1 MPVSST
7 FLVLVF
13 LLSWVKIGRNVV
25 KVVKKMLYKL
35 VGNSVLP
42 TVSSLITRQIQM
54 ARKYFWARKRNVLH
68 PLLLIFK
75 MSNTTE
81 ILHFISLSKV
91 PDNYSLSLCVST
103 TLARPHECENDCLG
117 NSNIEIMRTIPSR
130 HEWKYLLT
138 QNTRNVSVSEFL
150 LVKRNNKMFFNRPQ
164 LSLFVIGF
172 CILLKVIMARTKE
185 QPRGPSVTFPLLRCQ
200 INTLNTFSRC
210 NKTFKAH
217 RHVCKRWSCHFSPF
231 ITSYPRIQLL
241 SLYSFR
247 VRG

>member
-1 MPVSST
+1 MNRIKCVTYWLNQPYILYYETFQIIVCCNMPVSSR

-81 ILHFISLSKV
+81 ILHFISLSKF

-172 CILLKVIMARTKE
+172 CILLKWLWPELK
-185 QPRGPSVTFPLLRCQ
+185 S
-200 INTLNTFSRC
+200 
-210 NKTFKAH
+210 
-217 RHVCKRWSCHFSPF
+217 SPVA
-231 ITSYPRIQLL
+231 QVLL
-241 SLYSFR
+241 SLYWD
-247 VRG
+247 VK

>member
-1 MPVSST
+1 MPVSSR

-81 ILHFISLSKV
+81 ILHFILLSRV
-91 PDNYSLSLCVST
+91 PDIYSISDSASRLFSTAWMRKWLFGEFKYRNNANHSIKTWMKISFDTKYEKCVS
-103 TLARPHECENDCLG
+103 LR
-117 NSNIEIMRTIPSR
+117 I
-130 HEWKYLLT
+130 
-138 QNTRNVSVSEFL
+138 F
-150 LVKRNNKMFFNRPQ
+150 
-164 LSLFVIGF
+164 IGE
-172 CILLKVIMARTKE
+172 KK
-185 QPRGPSVTFPLLRCQ
+185 
-200 INTLNTFSRC
+200 
-210 NKTFKAH
+210 
-217 RHVCKRWSCHFSPF
+217 
-231 ITSYPRIQLL
+231 
-241 SLYSFR
+241 
-247 VRG
+247 

>member
-1 MPVSST
+1 MKCLSEQNLRCVVALSYCLCIYQLNIITATQTLWNFQNHCNIVSSR

-91 PDNYSLSLCVST
+91 PDNYSLSHS
-103 TLARPHECENDCLG
+103 ASG
-117 NSNIEIMRTIPSR
+117 
-130 HEWKYLLT
+130 
-138 QNTRNVSVSEFL
+138 
-150 LVKRNNKMFFNRPQ
+150 
-164 LSLFVIGF
+164 
-172 CILLKVIMARTKE
+172 
-185 QPRGPSVTFPLLRCQ
+185 
-200 INTLNTFSRC
+200 
-210 NKTFKAH
+210 
-217 RHVCKRWSCHFSPF
+217 
-231 ITSYPRIQLL
+231 LL
-241 SLYSFR
+241 SLDRMNVKMTVWGIQISK
-247 VRG
+247 